1 VLLPA
6 RQALLEALGSA
17 NADALVP
24 EGQVASMVAVELAN
38 CDPEVAYKYFRNAK
52 IQIPV
57 IPLRPHRKQER
68 CFLRLSWFN
77 YNTIS
82 DLKYL
87 IEICKG
93 LPVIKAA

>member
-1 VLLPA
+1 
-6 RQALLEALGSA
+6 
-17 NADALVP
+17 
-24 EGQVASMVAVELAN
+24 MVAVELAN
-38 CDPEVAYKYFRNAK
+38 CDPDITYKYFRNAG

-87 IEICKG
+87 IENVSPHEKIINQLEEINLNKY
-93 LPVIKAA
+93 